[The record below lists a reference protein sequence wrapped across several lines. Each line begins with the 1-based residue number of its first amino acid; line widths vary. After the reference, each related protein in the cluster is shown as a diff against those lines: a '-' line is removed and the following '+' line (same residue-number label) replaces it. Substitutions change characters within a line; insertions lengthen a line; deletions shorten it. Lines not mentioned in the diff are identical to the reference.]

1 MEKRR
6 LRKIED
12 EDWREIPWADKK
24 YEVSNYGRIKSYVYD
39 KNNGRVVRPGNIRGF
54 LSVSFRTN
62 GKTKS
67 HLVHKITAEMF
78 VDKTAKGQDTVIHLD
93 WNKQNN
99 YYKNLEWVAKT
110 EAYKRM
116 FKRIQENRRK
126 SGKKIVTSS
135 KLKPDDIRLLKS
147 MLKRGVKQNVI
158 AKLFSISE
166 MQVTRIK
173 RGENWGDITI
183 PEEKVEQLGQNVD

>member
-1 MEKRR
+1 MTKRR

-12 EDWREIPWADKK
+12 ENWARIPWADKH
-24 YEVSNYGRIKSYVYD
+24 YEVSNYGRVKSYVYD
-39 KNNGRVVRPGNIRGF
+39 KAEGRFVRPGNIRGF
-54 LSVSFRTN
+54 LSVSFRTK

-67 HLVHKITAEMF
+67 HLVHKITAELF
-78 VDKTAKGQDTVIHLD
+78 VTKDNDQQDSVIHLD

-99 YYKNLEWVAKT
+99 HFTNLKWVTKA

-116 FKRIQENRRK
+116 FARIQENRRK
-126 SGKKIVTSS
+126 LGVKVVTSS
-135 KLKPDDIRLLKS
+135 KLKPEDVRLLKS
-147 MLKRGVKQNVI
+147 MLKRGVKQNII

-173 RGENWGDITI
+173 RGENWGEIEVPD
-183 PEEKVEQLGQNVD
+183 EEVEKTTK

>member
-1 MEKRR
+1 MAKQRR

-12 EDWREIPWADKK
+12 ERWRKIPWADKH
-24 YEVSNYGRIKSYVYD
+24 YEVSDYGRIKSYVYNKKD
-39 KNNGRVVRPGNIRGF
+39 GRIVKPGNIRGF

-67 HLVHKITAEMF
+67 HLVHKITAELF
-78 VDKTAKGQDTVIHLD
+78 VDKTAEGQNTVIHLD

-99 YYKNLEWVAKT
+99 HYSNLQWVTK
-110 EAYKRM
+110 EQAYKRM
-116 FKRIQENRRK
+116 FARIQENRRK

-135 KLKPDDIRLLKS
+135 KLKPEDVRLLKS
-147 MLKRGVKQNVI
+147 MLQRGVKQNII

-173 RGENWGDITI
+173 RGENWGEIEVPEGFLEKI
-183 PEEKVEQLGQNVD
+183 PQK

>member
-1 MEKRR
+1 MENRR
-6 LRKIED
+6 LRKLQD
-12 EDWREIPWADKK
+12 EEWRKIHWADKH
-24 YEVSNYGRIKSYVYD
+24 YEVSNYGRVKSFVYN
-39 KNNGRVVRPGNIRGF
+39 KEEGRMVRPGNIRGF

-67 HLVHKITAEMF
+67 HLVHKITAELF
-78 VDKTAKGQDTVIHLD
+78 VPKDHDAVDTVIHLD

-99 YYKNLEWVAKT
+99 HHTNLKWVTKD

-116 FKRIQENRRK
+116 FQRIQENRRK

-135 KLKPDDIRLLKS
+135 KLKPEDVRLLKS
-147 MLKRGVKQNVI
+147 MLKRGVKQNII
-158 AKLFSISE
+158 ARLFSISE

-173 RGENWGDITI
+173 RGENWGEITVPDEE
-183 PEEKVEQLGQNVD
+183 PENIEKS

>member
-6 LRKIED
+6 LKKIED
-12 EDWREIPWADKK
+12 EEWRAIPWADKH
-24 YEVSNYGRIKSYVYD
+24 YEVSNYGRIRSFVYNKD
-39 KNNGRVVRPGNIRGF
+39 EGRVVRPGNIRGF

-78 VDKTAKGQDTVIHLD
+78 VPKDHDGQDTVIHLD

-99 YYKNLEWVAKT
+99 HFTNLKWVTKD

-116 FKRIQENRRK
+116 FHRIQENRRN

-135 KLKPDDIRLLKS
+135 KLKPEDVRLLKS
-147 MLKRGVKQNVI
+147 MLKRGVKQNII

-173 RGENWGDITI
+173 RGENWGEIEVTD
-183 PEEKVEQLGQNVD
+183 EEAEKALQK

>member
-12 EDWREIPWADKK
+12 EEWKKIPWADKH
-24 YEVSNYGRIKSYVYD
+24 YEVSSYGRVKSYVYN
-39 KNNGRVVRPGNIRGF
+39 KVEGRFVKPGNIRGF

-67 HLVHKITAEMF
+67 HLVHKITAELF
-78 VDKTAKGQDTVIHLD
+78 VDKTVEGQNTVIHLD

-99 YYKNLEWVAKT
+99 HYTNLQWVTKD

-116 FKRIQENRRK
+116 FQRIQENRRK

-135 KLKPDDIRLLKS
+135 KLKPEDVRLLKS
-147 MLKRGVKQNVI
+147 MLKRGVKQNII

-173 RGENWGDITI
+173 RGENWGEITV
-183 PEEKVEQLGQNVD
+183 PDEENEMADK

>member
-12 EDWREIPWADKK
+12 EEWRRIPWADKH
-24 YEVSNYGRIKSYVYD
+24 YEVSNYGRIKSYVYNKD
-39 KNNGRVVRPGNIRGF
+39 EGKIVRPGNIRGF

-67 HLVHKITAEMF
+67 HLVHKITAELF
-78 VDKTAKGQDTVIHLD
+78 IKKDNDEQDTVIHLD

-99 YYKNLEWVAKT
+99 HFTNLKWVTKD

-116 FKRIQENRRK
+116 FRRIQENRRK

-135 KLKPDDIRLLKS
+135 KLKPEDVRLLKS
-147 MLKRGVKQNVI
+147 MLKRGVKQNII

-173 RGENWGDITI
+173 RGENWGEIEVTDD
-183 PEEKVEQLGQNVD
+183 EMENALKGQ